1 MKFTLLATAVV
12 IALGAL
18 KIMAIDYFA
27 DGCMVWDN
35 RGKLVQTSPGVFEFR
50 STVRCE
56 QLIIKTERGK
66 KRAGWH

>member
-1 MKFTLLATAVV
+1 MKVALISIAILV
-12 IALGAL
+12 ALGSL
-18 KIMAIDYFA
+18 QIMAVDYFA

-56 QLIIKTERGK
+56 QHIIITERGK